1 MTEKVDKVKK
11 NKSIKAW
18 VHRHLNDIYVKDAQ
32 RDGFRSRAA
41 YKLLDIDKQDK
52 IFAGVKRVVDLG
64 CAPGSWSQVALQMV
78 GEQGKVVGVDL
89 LEIHPIYKLNFIQGD
104 FTEQQTLDALI
115 AAIEDKHVDLVIS
128 DMSHNLSGIKN
139 VDQARG
145 AYLVE
150 LVLEFSKDYLKTGG
164 NCLIKV
170 FQGAEFESLVKMA
183 REIFTQVL
191 IRKPESSRSSS
202 SETYLLCKNKKHL

>member
-1 MTEKVDKVKK
+1 MTEKVRK
-11 NKSIKAW
+11 NKTIKAW

-41 YKLLDIDKQDK
+41 YKLLDIDAQDK
-52 IFAGVKRVVDLG
+52 IFTGVKNVVDLG
-64 CAPGSWSQVALQMV
+64 CAPGSWSQVALQKV
-78 GEQGKVVGVDL
+78 GEHGKVVGVDL
-89 LEIHPIYKLNFIQGD
+89 LEIHPIYRLNFIHGD
-104 FTEQQTLDALI
+104 FTEQQTLDALVN
-115 AAIEDKHVDLVIS
+115 AIDHKEVDLVIS
-128 DMSHNLSGIKN
+128 DMAPNLSGIKN

-164 NCLIKV
+164 KCLIKV

-191 IRKPESSRSSS
+191 IRKPDSSRSSS